1 MTAGGD
7 TPEVPGYRIT
17 GMLRSMEG
25 ADLFHARAER
35 TGEAV
40 LIRVV
45 RGAPDTEAPY
55 SVVREE
61 APDSYA
67 ALLEREGR
75 LDADHVVAVGL
86 AVAAELEPL
95 HEAGMVHNFISPRT
109 LLLRGPGAELAATRA
124 PALATGE
131 AFPPLVLDRDT
142 VAHLPPE
149 AFDGGRVSPRADVYR
164 LASTLW
170 TLLAGRSPHAD
181 GPGQEVDFE
190 TYRERVTGPGEPGA
204 PREDL
209 PPGLDRVLR
218 VAMSRAPRDRYPD
231 ARAFARALAAVRDG
245 TVEDDTATPSEP
257 RRRAPEIP
265 EDPERPE
272 ERETAS
278 GLPESGAVESA
289 PEEPGT
295 VEAAAEGAGA
305 LEDARV
311 PSEAG
316 TVESVLEGAGPEVVE
331 PVPDLSRPGA
341 VESAPEEPGTVEA
354 AAEGAGALEDARVPS
369 EAGTV
374 ESVLEGAGPEVVEP
388 VPDLSR
394 PGAVESAPEEPG
406 TVEAAAEGAGA
417 LEDAPLPAEAE
428 AEPVGSVGSVVGEPV
443 RDGAPAGAEETV
455 AAPDS
460 PAPVVSEQ
468 SALSPGTAETPTG
481 PEQEEGSVR
490 SGPATDG
497 GAVPADIAPR
507 PVASVGEARAAR
519 PPEPRGADADH
530 AGPSGGEPSAAAPD
544 GAGTSAGTDVPTA
557 GDTEPSRGSPGAA
570 GRVEFGRMLVTATL
584 AASIVIAV
592 VGAVALVAA
601 WWLGPGTAGQQAV
614 APSAGDGAPPAA
626 SLLPDASRNPRWTP
640 TDVRIVAD
648 TQDTVTLAWTDNSQ
662 GRASYH
668 VVGGPVGAAPGTV
681 AEGEPMT
688 TRVEI
693 TGLNPSFDYCF
704 TVVAVVS
711 VDEVAPSEN
720 VCTDRFRSV

>member
-278 GLPESGAVESA
+278 GLPES
-289 PEEPGT
+289 
-295 VEAAAEGAGA
+295 
-305 LEDARV
+305 
-311 PSEAG
+311 
-316 TVESVLEGAGPEVVE
+316 
-331 PVPDLSRPGA
+331 
-341 VESAPEEPGTVEA
+341 
-354 AAEGAGALEDARVPS
+354 
-369 EAGTV
+369 
-374 ESVLEGAGPEVVEP
+374 
-388 VPDLSR
+388 
-394 PGAVESAPEEPG
+394 GAVESAPEEPG

>member
-17 GMLRSMEG
+17 GLLCPMEE
-25 ADLFHARAER
+25 ADLFHARSER

-45 RGAPDTEAPY
+45 RGAPGAEAPY
-55 SVVREE
+55 SVLREE

-131 AFPPLVLDRDT
+131 AFPPLVLGRDT

-181 GPGQEVDFE
+181 GPGQEVDFD
-190 TYRERVTGPGEPGA
+190 TYRERVTGREPGA
-204 PREDL
+204 PREGL
-209 PPGLDRVLR
+209 PPGLERVLR

-245 TVEDDTATPSEP
+245 TVAEDTAAPSEP
-257 RRRAPEIP
+257 QRRAPEVP
-265 EDPERPE
+265 EAPERPE
-272 ERETAS
+272 EREPAPGPAGAGEAEPVPEESGPVAS
-278 GLPESGAVESA
+278 ESGAVETVSGSAGAEALAAAQVPSEAGEPEPAPEESEAVERAPEFSRSGAVESASEEPEAGERAPESGAVETVSGSA
-289 PEEPGT
+289 GAEAL
-295 VEAAAEGAGA
+295 AAAQ
-305 LEDARV
+305 V

-316 TVESVLEGAGPEVVE
+316 EPE
-331 PVPDLSRPGA
+331 P
-341 VESAPEEPGTVEA
+341 APEE
-354 AAEGAGALEDARVPS
+354 S
-369 EAGTV
+369 E
-374 ESVLEGAGPEVVEP
+374 VLEP
-388 VPDLSR
+388 
-394 PGAVESAPEEPG
+394 
-406 TVEAAAEGAGA
+406 
-417 LEDAPLPAEAE
+417 APLPSET
-428 AEPVGSVGSVVGEPV
+428 EPTGSAGSAVGEPV
-443 RDGAPAGAEETV
+443 RDGAPVGAEETAV
-455 AAPDS
+455 VPDS
-460 PAPVVSEQ
+460 PAPVVSER
-468 SALSPGTAETPTG
+468 SAASPGAAETPTG

-490 SGPATDG
+490 SPADPATDG
-497 GAVPADIAPR
+497 GAVPADTP
-507 PVASVGEARAAR
+507 PPSVAAAGEARAVR
-519 PPEPRGADADH
+519 SPEPRGADAGH
-530 AGPSGGEPSAAAPD
+530 AAPPGGGTPTTPI
-544 GAGTSAGTDVPTA
+544 GAQTPAGSDVPKTV
-557 GDTEPSRGSPGAA
+557 DTESPRASAGAA

-614 APSAGDGAPPAA
+614 APSAEDNGEPPAA

-668 VVGGPVGAAPGTV
+668 VVGGPVGAAPGTL

>member
-341 VESAPEEPGTVEA
+341 VESV
-354 AAEGAGALEDARVPS
+354 
-369 EAGTV
+369 
-374 ESVLEGAGPEVVEP
+374 
-388 VPDLSR
+388 
-394 PGAVESAPEEPG
+394 PEEPG

>member
-305 LEDARV
+305 
-311 PSEAG
+311 
-316 TVESVLEGAGPEVVE
+316 PE
-331 PVPDLSRPGA
+331 P
-341 VESAPEEPGTVEA
+341 T
-354 AAEGAGALEDARVPS
+354 
-369 EAGTV
+369 
-374 ESVLEGAGPEVVEP
+374 
-388 VPDLSR
+388 
-394 PGAVESAPEEPG
+394 
-406 TVEAAAEGAGA
+406 
-417 LEDAPLPAEAE
+417 PLPAEAE

>member
-278 GLPESGAVESA
+278 GLPES
-289 PEEPGT
+289 
-295 VEAAAEGAGA
+295 
-305 LEDARV
+305 
-311 PSEAG
+311 
-316 TVESVLEGAGPEVVE
+316 
-331 PVPDLSRPGA
+331 GA